1 MDIPNTSPYYQNH
14 IYIYI
19 EKTSEYEY
27 HWNHLDMGPA
37 LTTRTSNVSGQADVE
52 RLARYFA
59 QRYGG
64 DDRLLEA
71 RKALDPE
78 AAARVTLF

>member
-1 MDIPNTSPYYQNH
+1 
-14 IYIYI
+14 
-19 EKTSEYEY
+19 
-27 HWNHLDMGPA
+27 MGPT
-37 LTTRTSNVSGQADVE
+37 LTTRTSNVPGQADVE

-78 AAARVTLF
+78 AAAPVRLF

>member
-1 MDIPNTSPYYQNH
+1 MNP
-14 IYIYI
+14 
-19 EKTSEYEY
+19 
-27 HWNHLDMGPA
+27 LD
-37 LTTRTSNVSGQADVE
+37 LQADVE

-64 DDRLLEA
+64 DDRLLET

-78 AAARVTLF
+78 AAAPVTLLKKLFPRLVEKQIENWHCRVVCQK